1 MSKQAQETINLGTLI
16 ERLGPLNNQWRDAEP
31 SAKVLT
37 LWAMGDVLLK
47 AVPKPSDS
55 LLWDIQKRSY
65 ITRNLLRYALIIRR
79 SWEDRRALE
88 KLVAGLNNY
97 TVFREALP
105 FLKGDREGI
114 DETAYRRVV
123 AFLSD
128 TNSRGAVEHLKRLKA
143 DQIGRGHKKGAS
155 VTAMRDIAVGFSTA
169 LAQLEA
175 EVSSDTSITPTPG
188 ELLMS
193 LSRIA
198 IAIASGDAAEK
209 PPTNTVDVSNSLRAV
224 AENLTTAIRGG
235 RASMAAFRKVVGAER
250 LMQAADLL
258 NSMRSEASLTE
269 WRRRH
274 AASARGVSQQSV

>member
-1 MSKQAQETINLGTLI
+1 
-16 ERLGPLNNQWRDAEP
+16 
-31 SAKVLT
+31 
-37 LWAMGDVLLK
+37 MGDVLLK
-47 AVPKPSDS
+47 AGSKPSDS
-55 LLWDIQKRSY
+55 LLWEIQKRSY

-114 DETAYRRVV
+114 DESAYQRVV
-123 AFLSD
+123 AYLSD
-128 TNSRGAVEHLKRLKA
+128 TNSRETIEHLKRLKA
-143 DQIGRGHKKGAS
+143 DQIGRQHKKGAS
-155 VTAMRDIAVGFSTA
+155 VTAMRDTAVSFNTA
-169 LAQLEA
+169 LAQLET
-175 EVSSDTSITPTPG
+175 EVSSDAPTAPISD

-198 IAIASGDAAEK
+198 IAVASGDAAEK
-209 PPTNTVDVSNSLRAV
+209 PPANTIDAGSSLRAV
-224 AENLTTAIRGG
+224 AENLMTAIRGG
-235 RASMAAFRKVVGAER
+235 RASAAAFRKVIGAER

-274 AASARGVSQQSV
+274 ATSVRTAN

>member
-1 MSKQAQETINLGTLI
+1 MSKGAQDAGDIGPII
-16 ERLGPLNNQWRDAEP
+16 ERLGPLNNSWRDAGASE
-31 SAKVLT
+31 KVIT
-37 LWAMGDVLLK
+37 LWMMGDVILK

-55 LLWDIQKRSY
+55 LLWEIQKRSY

-88 KLVAGLNNY
+88 KLVAGLKNY

-114 DETAYRRVV
+114 DEETYRRVV
-123 AFLSD
+123 ASLSD
-128 TNSRGAVEHLKRLKA
+128 TNSRQVIEQVKRLKA
-143 DQIGRGHKKGAS
+143 SQIGRQHKKGAG
-155 VTAMRDIAVGFSTA
+155 VVAVRDAAVRFNDA
-169 LAQLEA
+169 LARLEA
-175 EVSSDTSITPTPG
+175 KVSAGAPTAPVAD

-198 IAIASGDAAEK
+198 VAIATGDDGEK
-209 PPTNTVDVSNSLRAV
+209 PPANTSEADGNLHAV
-224 AENLTTAIRGG
+224 AESLIAASRGG
-235 RASMAAFRKVVGAER
+235 RASAAAFRKVIGAER

-258 NSMRSEASLTE
+258 NSMRAESSLAE

-274 AASARGVSQQSV
+274 AAEVQAKP